1 MNATINEFLCHMKAV
16 GRAESSVCCY
26 QGYLHKL
33 AAMLAAPAFTEITAA
48 DLEQVMV
55 KLRES
60 SAHSEITLNKIRSV
74 YRSFFHWAYTCGK
87 IPSNPAATLAM
98 ARAISLPTTAITA
111 SELEA
116 LFSTIR
122 ASGAVHAKR
131 DELLFTIYAFTGVRR
146 SEALAL
152 KWSDYDSITK
162 NLCIRIAK
170 GGRQRIQPVPMRL
183 AKLMEN
189 QVGCDILEDEYNRFL
204 FSGQQGKRHLSA
216 RQAQTLF
223 TTWKRL
229 SGIRSKL
236 TIRSLRAGFATLLY
250 RSSGNIWLVA
260 SALGHVGI
268 QTVRHYIQTDF
279 KEVRTAVE
287 RAFRV

>member
-16 GRAESSVCCY
+16 GRAESSICCY
-26 QGYLHKL
+26 QGYLLKL
-33 AAMLAAPAFTEITAA
+33 AAMLAAPAFKEITAA

-55 KLRES
+55 RLRES

-74 YRSFFHWAYTCGK
+74 YRSFFLWAYNCGK
-87 IPSNPAATLAM
+87 IPTNPAATLTLS
-98 ARAISLPTTAITA
+98 RAISLPTTPITA

-122 ASGAVHAKR
+122 SSGAVHAKR

-152 KWSDYDSITK
+152 KRSDYDATTR
-162 NLCIRIAK
+162 NLSIRIAK

-189 QVGCDILEDEYNRFL
+189 HVGYDILEDENSSFL
-204 FSGQQGKRHLSA
+204 FSGQQVQGHLSA
-216 RQAQTLF
+216 RQVQTLF

-229 SGIRSKL
+229 SGIRPKL

-250 RSSGNIWLVA
+250 RSTGDIWLVA
-260 SALGHVGI
+260 SALGHAGI
-268 QTVRHYIQTDF
+268 SRCAIIFRLTHRKFVVRLNKHF
-279 KEVRTAVE
+279 L
-287 RAFRV
+287 